1 MRIIASDVQMDSY
14 ARRSEKRE
22 LTQDV
27 LTARGGS
34 EQGAQGN
41 DAPLSSIVVGISANA
56 EARYQ
61 QEYEQY
67 SYRGSDVYASTDGLY
82 SPGSSKPVVSFSESS
97 FLEYSIDKIFKG
109 QAASVRIMGGTA
121 TRPIETGP
129 VANGSIAN
137 SSDVNSSDVSST
149 ELNGVAIQGQSLNVT
164 GNASVAGS
172 GVQGVAIQGQGL
184 LRVEQYSLTETEQS
198 QIYNGYG
205 SVQTEDGRTIN
216 FGLFL
221 AMDRSESLET
231 SSELLIQSRAMMD
244 PLVINFGSE
253 SATLTDRF
261 FEFDLNADGTMEE
274 VASLGSGSGYLMLD
288 KNQNG
293 IVDDGSELFGPQ
305 TGAGFGELAQYD
317 SDGNLWIDEGDPI
330 FEQLQIWVQNES
342 GEDTLMSL
350 SEANVGAIYLGSAES
365 DFDLV
370 SSEGIP
376 LGRIKGNGLY
386 LTEQGEVRSVQELDL
401 ANQNGTLQAS
411 GSVISMNGSIIGSG
425 ETGQLQV
432 NGLPELMTGDEMAAR
447 IRQAEQANTTTEDA
461 EEPEKPRAQVTDI
474 SEALARMDRMRE
486 EQRAYGESLS
496 EEEEGQSVLAQLI
509 EALEENLRRSRE
521 ESE

>member
-1 MRIIASDVQMDSY
+1 MRIVASDVQMDSY

-22 LTQDV
+22 LNQDV

-34 EQGAQGN
+34 EQGAQGE
-41 DAPLSSIVVGISANA
+41 DVPLSSIVVGISANA

-67 SYRGSDVYASTDGLY
+67 SYRGSDVYASADGLY

-121 TRPIETGP
+121 NRPIDTAP

-137 SSDVNSSDVSST
+137 TSD
-149 ELNGVAIQGQSLNVT
+149 LNGVAIQGQALNVT
-164 GNASVAGS
+164 GNASVADS

-253 SATLTDRF
+253 SAILTDRF

-305 TGAGFGELAQYD
+305 TGSGFGELAQYD

-330 FEQLQIWVQNES
+330 FEQLQVWVQNES
-342 GEDTLMSL
+342 GEDILMSL
-350 SEANVGAIYLGSAES
+350 AEANVGAIYLGSAES

-386 LTEQGEVRSVQELDL
+386 LTEQGEVRSVQESDL

-411 GSVISMNGSIIGSG
+411 GSVISMNGSIDGSG
-425 ETGQLQV
+425 AQLQV
-432 NGLPELMTGDEMAAR
+432 NGPPELMTGDEMAAR
-447 IRQAEQANTTTEDA
+447 IRQAEQANNAAEEV
-461 EEPEKPRAQVTDI
+461 EEPEKPRAHITDI
-474 SEALARMDRMRE
+474 SEALARMDRLRE

-521 ESE
+521 EV